1 MKKSGDFLSLL
12 NNRDL
17 LKTPS
22 GSPIV
27 NFLVKP
33 MSVEM
38 TTADKLITRA
48 RRQRMMDLFRG
59 GSRLGSGRIV
69 PIWIEL
75 HQGPGLLSLLH
86 SVRVL
91 HGQVLEHE
99 SVQRTQMFKLIMFI
113 SELSA

>member
-48 RRQRMMDLFRG
+48 RRQRLMDLFEEDRA
-59 GSRLGSGRIV
+59 
-69 PIWIEL
+69 WEAA
-75 HQGPGLLSLLH
+75 
-86 SVRVL
+86 
-91 HGQVLEHE
+91 
-99 SVQRTQMFKLIMFI
+99 
-113 SELSA
+113 ELSRFGLSCIKAPDCYPCCTRFECSMAKF